1 MGVFIKGEKEMS
13 IIQLLT
19 SSWTLEPWVLVF
31 ALVLMAGYG
40 LATGFRFRGK
50 TVIFST
56 GVIIMLLS
64 VVSPLDYLGRH
75 YLFSAHMAQHILLL
89 LIVPLLL
96 LLGIPESAT
105 QKALNIKPFG
115 AVMKALGNP
124 IIAWFLGVGSMWVWH
139 MPSLHNVVLQ
149 NDDLYIA
156 QQISFV
162 IIGMIFWWPVF
173 APVEDR
179 RLSPLASTLYLAS
192 ACLGCTIL
200 GIIITFASAG
210 LYSAYVNP
218 ADTAGILPYLRND
231 LCITPGVDQQIG
243 GLTMWVPGCLIYL
256 TASMITIAK
265 WYASPEADEL
275 TAHSGGSVLAEAG
288 SYKRK

>member
-1 MGVFIKGEKEMS
+1 MS
-13 IIQLLT
+13 ITQLLT
-19 SSWTLEPWVLVF
+19 SSWTFEPWVLVF

-40 LATGFRFRGK
+40 LATGFRLK
-50 TVIFST
+50 VKSIIFST
-56 GVIIMLLS
+56 GVLIMLLS
-64 VVSPLDYLGRH
+64 VVSPLDYLGRY
-75 YLFSAHMAQHILLL
+75 YLFSAHMVQHILLL
-89 LIVPLLL
+89 LVVPLLL
-96 LLGIPESAT
+96 LIGIPESAAE
-105 QKALNIKPFG
+105 KALNVKPFG

-124 IIAWFLGVGSMWVWH
+124 IIAWFLGVGSMWAWH
-139 MPSLHNVVLQ
+139 MPSLHNIVLQ
-149 NDDLYIA
+149 NNDLYIA

-162 IIGMIFWWPVF
+162 LVGMIFWWPVF

-200 GIIITFASAG
+200 GIIITFAGAG
-210 LYSAYVNP
+210 LYTAYLNP

-265 WYASPEADEL
+265 WYATPEDEEL
-275 TAHSGGSVLAEAG
+275 AAPSGQSVLAEAG
-288 SYKRK
+288 SYERK